1 MSAPTPALPR
11 FAREGVYCS
20 LPCVSGGGLGRG
32 GLRPWG
38 QALMRNATTQRR
50 ARTLRNEPTDC
61 ERHLW
66 RFLRLQ
72 QLGGFR
78 FRRQVAVGRYI
89 ADFACIEAKLIVELD
104 GGQHQDNDYDVQRDA
119 ELKAIGFTVLRFWNN
134 QVLQE
139 TQAVLEEILRVLE
152 TTISEHPRKK

>member
-1 MSAPTPALPR
+1 
-11 FAREGVYCS
+11 
-20 LPCVSGGGLGRG
+20 
-32 GLRPWG
+32 
-38 QALMRNATTQRR
+38 MRNATTQRR

-119 ELKAIGFTVLRFWNN
+119 ELKALGFTVLRFWNN